1 MTTSREAFEKWCEQ
15 ENISTME
22 VRWEVWQA
30 SRAALIA
37 EIKATCKAG
46 ELPEGHPFYRLP
58 DTMTRHEGEV

>member
-1 MTTSREAFEKWCEQ
+1 MYGKWHEDEQRYTEFSALQTDWEA
-15 ENISTME
+15 
-22 VRWEVWQA
+22 WQA